1 MADRTWDNGAG
12 TRVVATAANWSG
24 DTAPTGSSDKAFFT
38 SENTSVNTGPNTTMS
53 GLTAVDLDLLQVMSG
68 YTEAIGTTGD
78 PFQISADKVEHYG
91 SNTLYLKDGDSA
103 IDLIYVDVART
114 ISTGQLS
121 LELSGSLTTTLSLV
135 RGYASIL
142 ASARVDNIN
151 VGQLGLA
158 TPETKL
164 LIATSVTLSNG
175 TQKAFGGTTT
185 CSSAVTSLEVMP
197 GATWTQNTA
206 AITTVYVFP
215 GARLNLA
222 FTGTYTTVYHYG
234 GIIDATA
241 GGPMVFTNYIKGF
254 QNEDAQNCVLGRYK
268 VTGVT

>member
-12 TRVVATAANWSG
+12 TRVVATAANWSA
-24 DTAPTGSSDKAFFT
+24 DTAPVSNDRVFFT
-38 SENTSVNTGPNTTMS
+38 SENTSANTGPNTTMT
-53 GLTAVDLDLLQVMSG
+53 GLTAVDADLIQVQSG
-68 YTEAIGTTGD
+68 YTEAIGTNGD
-78 PFQISADKVEHYG
+78 PFKISADKVEHYG
-91 SNTLYLKDGDSA
+91 PNTLYYLDGDGTTDH
-103 IDLIYVDVART
+103 ILVDVSRT

-121 LELSGSLTTTLSLV
+121 LELSGATTTLLSCV
-135 RGYASIL
+135 RGYTSVL
-142 ASARVDNIN
+142 ASSTITTMH

-164 LIATSVTLSNG
+164 IVATGCTLTASR
-175 TQKAFGGTTT
+175 AFGGTTT
-185 CSSAVTSLEVMP
+185 CSSNPTTLEVFA

-241 GGPMVFTNYIKGF
+241 GGPMTFTNYYKGF
-254 QNEDAQNCVLGRYK
+254 QNEDAQNVILGSYK
-268 VTGVT
+268 VTRTNNL